1 MSSGENSMTNMFAQL
16 RDKQDEIHY
25 MERRQVDNNANQTKN
40 PQVGQKKNGHQQV
53 SLFLKS
59 HMVSM
64 YVIN

>member
-25 MERRQVDNNANQTKN
+25 MERRQVDNNANQTKQ
-40 PQVGQKKNGHQQV
+40 PTSRTKNGHQQV

>member
-40 PQVGQKKNGHQQV
+40 PQVGQKKWAPTSFIIFEVPHG
-53 SLFLKS
+53 
-59 HMVSM
+59 
-64 YVIN
+64 INVCN

>member
-40 PQVGQKKNGHQQV
+40 PQVGQKNGHQQV